1 MENRILVVDDDGQLT
16 AFLQRFLSKQGFDT
30 DIAGTA
36 SEARA
41 LLAANTYSLVV
52 LDLIL
57 PDSDGLEIA
66 GEIRHD
72 SRTPVIML
80 TARDEL
86 YDRIVGLEVGADD
99 YITKPYEPHELLARI
114 RSVLRR
120 SMISDTQDDVGD
132 PHSVRFAGLELNL
145 VQRHLTDMSTD
156 TVVPLTSTEF
166 TLLHTLV
173 KNAGEVLSR
182 AAIMDALYGNAINV
196 TDRAIDAHITRLR
209 RKIDPKDQT
218 TSLIRAVHGKGYI
231 FAAELEPEQTASGAV
246 PT

>member
-16 AFLQRFLSKQGFDT
+16 AFLQRFLSKHGFDT

-36 SEARA
+36 AEARA
-41 LLAANTYSLVV
+41 LLANNTYNLVV

-57 PDSDGLEIA
+57 PDTDGLEIA

-72 SRTPVIML
+72 SGTPVIML

-120 SMISDTQDDVGD
+120 SSINETQDSPDE
-132 PHSVRFAGLELNL
+132 PQSIRFVGLELNL
-145 VQRHLTDMSTD
+145 AQRHLTDLARKQI
-156 TVVPLTSTEF
+156 VPLTSTEF

-173 KNAGEVLSR
+173 KNAGSVLSR
-182 AAIMDALYGNAINV
+182 EMIMDVLYGNAVTV

-209 RKIDPKDQT
+209 RKIDPEDQT
-218 TSLIRAVHGKGYI
+218 ISLIRAVHGKGYI
-231 FAAELEPEQTASGAV
+231 FAAELD
-246 PT
+246 